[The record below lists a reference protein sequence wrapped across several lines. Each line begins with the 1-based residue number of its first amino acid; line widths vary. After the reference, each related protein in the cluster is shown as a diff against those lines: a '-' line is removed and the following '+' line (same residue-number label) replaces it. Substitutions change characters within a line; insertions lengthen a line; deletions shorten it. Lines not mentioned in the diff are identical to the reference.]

1 MKFRYTLPLILFLV
15 IGLVLWRGLQ
25 QHPEVIPSPLIN
37 EPVPHFSLPLL
48 SDASQHLTQA
58 DFIGHVTVLNIWAS
72 WCAACAYEHEFLMSI
87 AQDKSFVMY
96 GLDYKDEA
104 VDANRVLL
112 QNGNPYKKVA
122 SDMEGATAIDWGVY
136 GTPETFVIDKKGM
149 IRYKHVGSLVPD
161 RWEREIKPIIEK
173 LRSEA

>member
-1 MKFRYTLPLILFLV
+1 MKLRYTLPLILFLL
-15 IGLVLWRGLQ
+15 IGLILWRGLQ
-25 QHPEVIPSPLIN
+25 QHPAEIPSPLIN
-37 EPVPHFSLPLL
+37 EAVPHFSLPLL
-48 SDASQHLTQA
+48 SDASKRLTQD

-72 WCAACAYEHEFLMSI
+72 WCSACAYEHEFLMSI

-104 VDANRVLL
+104 ADANRVLT
-112 QNGNPYKKVA
+112 QNGNPYQKVA
-122 SDMEGATAIDWGVY
+122 ADTDGKTAIDWGVY
-136 GTPETFVIDKKGM
+136 GTPETYVIDKKGM

-173 LRSEA
+173 LRSET